1 MADNI
6 VPGLI
11 GVQTKV
17 REFFGWEYQ
26 SDLNS
31 ANLMAESLNS
41 DNPLGV
47 EIWSPKNRISQ
58 FEKLKHKLLAAP
70 RVVVVGASVNDDDFL
85 GFDFE
90 NSVVI
95 AADGSI
101 GGVVEFAEV
110 ACVVTDFDGN
120 PHLDKA
126 AESGAVFVAHAH
138 GDNISQWQECLDKW
152 RILQNPPALILSHQ
166 VDEAIDGM
174 YNYGGFTD
182 GDRAVCLAIGLGV
195 PAEKI
200 SLIGFSTTKIGQW
213 SGQTNPE
220 KKLQKLAWMLRVLQI
235 LGLEEQVDSNVYEG
249 I

>member
-1 MADNI
+1 MRYIA
-6 VPGLI
+6 
-11 GVQTKV
+11 K
-17 REFFGWEYQ
+17 
-26 SDLNS
+26 S
-31 ANLMAESLNS
+31 
-41 DNPLGV
+41 
-47 EIWSPKNRISQ
+47 RISPDV
-58 FEKLKHKLLAAP
+58 ETKTVAAP
-70 RVVVVGASVNDDDFL
+70 RVVVVASVSDDDFIVL
-85 GFDFE
+85 TLKTALLLLQMDRL
-90 NSVVI
+90 
-95 AADGSI
+95 
-101 GGVVEFAEV
+101 VELLKLRLL
-110 ACVVTDFDGN
+110 VVTDFDGN

-195 PAEKI
+195 PVEKI

-220 KKLQKLAWMLRVLQI
+220 KKLKKLAWMLQVLQI
-235 LGLEEQVDSNVYEG
+235 IGLEEQVDSNVYEG

>member
-1 MADNI
+1 M
-6 VPGLI
+6 
-11 GVQTKV
+11 
-17 REFFGWEYQ
+17 
-26 SDLNS
+26 
-31 ANLMAESLNS
+31 
-41 DNPLGV
+41 
-47 EIWSPKNRISQ
+47 
-58 FEKLKHKLLAAP
+58 
-70 RVVVVGASVNDDDFL
+70 VVGASVNDDDFI

-101 GGVVEFAEV
+101 GGVVELAEV

-126 AESGAVFVAHAH
+126 AESSAVFVAHAH

-195 PAEKI
+195 PVEKI

-220 KKLQKLAWMLRVLQI
+220 KKLQKLAWMLQVLQI
-235 LGLEEQVDSNVYEG
+235 IGLEEQVDSNVYEG

>member
-1 MADNI
+1 VADDI
-6 VPGLI
+6 IPGLI
-11 GVQTKV
+11 DIQTKV
-17 REFFGWEYQ
+17 REFFAWEYQ
-26 SDLNS
+26 SDLLS

-41 DNPLGV
+41 ENPLGV
-47 EIWSPKNRISQ
+47 EIWSPRNRLSQ
-58 FEKLKHKLLAAP
+58 FDKLKQKLLDA
-70 RVVVVGASVNDDDFL
+70 RVVVVVGASVSADDFV

-101 GGVVEFAEV
+101 GGVVELADV

-120 PHLDKA
+120 PYLDKA
-126 AESGAVFVAHAH
+126 AEAGTVFIAHAH

-166 VDEAIDGM
+166 INETIDGM

-195 PAEKI
+195 PVEKI
-200 SLIGFSTTKIGQW
+200 SLIGFSTTKIGKW

-220 KKLQKLAWMLRVLQI
+220 KKLEKLAWMLQVLKI
-235 LGLEEQVDSNVYEG
+235 IGLDEQVESNVYEG

>member
-1 MADNI
+1 VADNI

-41 DNPLGV
+41 NNPLGV

-152 RILQNPPALILSHQ
+152 RILQNPPA
-166 VDEAIDGM
+166 
-174 YNYGGFTD
+174 
-182 GDRAVCLAIGLGV
+182 
-195 PAEKI
+195 
-200 SLIGFSTTKIGQW
+200 
-213 SGQTNPE
+213 
-220 KKLQKLAWMLRVLQI
+220 
-235 LGLEEQVDSNVYEG
+235 
-249 I
+249 